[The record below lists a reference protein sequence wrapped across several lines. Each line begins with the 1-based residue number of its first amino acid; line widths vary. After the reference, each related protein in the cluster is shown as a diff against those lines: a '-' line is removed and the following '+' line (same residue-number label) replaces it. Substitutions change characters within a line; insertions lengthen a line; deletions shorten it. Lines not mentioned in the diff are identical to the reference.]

1 MFPNVVH
8 GNVAF
13 IMLATVLVFIMTP
26 GLAFFYGGLVGKR
39 NTLTIMLQIFLSIG
53 IVTVMWFLFGFSMVF
68 GTDING
74 VIGNPF
80 NYFALKGVVF
90 SVNSKY
96 GLTIPFLSFC
106 MYQLMFAIITLPL
119 MTGTIV
125 NRIRISSWIKFL
137 IIWMILIYFPVAHWV
152 WGGGFL
158 SKLGF
163 VDFAGGTVIHATSAF
178 SGLAAVLILGKR
190 EINDKKPF
198 NLGLVSIGSA
208 LLMFGWFGFNA
219 GGTLVAA
226 EKAAIV
232 FANTCFAGASAMI
245 TWSIVAYMKD
255 KHFSFLEPLVG
266 TVAGLA
272 TITPASGYVNPIG
285 AIIIGIIAGFAC
297 FFCVQFIRKLDI
309 DDTLDVL
316 GVHGFGGFIGTLFIG
331 IFADKYVNE
340 ISANVHQILIQLF
353 GVCLVIVYSMVITF
367 IIVKVLDKT
376 CSNFRLTKE
385 ELEKGLDE
393 SLLNES
399 YDIAD

>member
-137 IIWMILIYFPVAHWV
+137 IIWMILVYFPVAHWV

-158 SKLGF
+158 SKIGF

-190 EINDKKPF
+190 EIDDKKPF
-198 NLGLVSIGSA
+198 NLGLVSIGAA

-226 EKAAIV
+226 GKAAIV

-266 TVAGLA
+266 AVAGLA

-340 ISANVHQILIQLF
+340 ISANIHQFLIQLF
-353 GVCLVIVYSMVITF
+353 GVCLVIVYSMVLTF